1 MWLHIIKIPFHI
13 NVINAIKRLGRKG
26 FLKHLLMKMYVTIVI
41 IGAHTI
47 KLQDII
53 QNNRIKVT
61 VVYII
66 LFKVISRVQTLE
78 K

>member
-1 MWLHIIKIPFHI
+1 MNIPFHI

-41 IGAHTI
+41 TRVHTI

-53 QNNRIKVT
+53 QNNRIEVNK
-61 VVYII
+61 I
-66 LFKVISRVQTLE
+66 
-78 K
+78 